1 MRSKDKLMGMGTI
14 EQSYEKFGCMYSDRG
29 IISRDFHDC
38 TTSDLVIFHL
48 LGAEKI
54 SIGTIMELAW
64 CYQKRIP
71 TVVIMG
77 LKWNIHDHPMVREAI
92 NFRVDSIEEA
102 VEVAISVLG
111 L

>member
-1 MRSKDKLMGMGTI
+1 
-14 EQSYEKFGCMYSDRG
+14 
-29 IISRDFHDC
+29 
-38 TTSDLVIFHL
+38 
-48 LGAEKI
+48 
-54 SIGTIMELAW
+54 
-64 CYQKRIP
+64 
-71 TVVIMG
+71 MG